1 MGKFREPQVYVVNN
15 SEIADGL
22 RNAYV
27 VDEGNL
33 GIVKCIEYE
42 RHVNHRYVN
51 LEYNIISNL
60 HEYKVV
66 IIDLQNKTEEKN
78 CSEDENPINPP
89 YLFRVDYPT
98 KVFDPTPIVMN
109 QIPKR
114 MNKNNLRIIFAN
126 YEYSEKYLI
135 VKLEGQDNYRYE
147 SEFEEELY
155 SSIGAST
162 DEKKGKKIVAEDN
175 ELAKVISKYVLEY
188 SVIFYLPHRWDKNQ
202 NKQVPDQNYI
212 PLILN
217 QDSEVISYIGYD
229 EDRGYELLLPVCRE
243 KEKLIGELF
252 EKVLPNIL
260 PEIFPESKGFNWLNN
275 EEFQPKE
282 ILVYKEKKQRL
293 KDIYEKQ
300 LSEIEEQEKHIYEK
314 YRFLNNLL
322 TETGQVLVEAV
333 KEYLEWLGYKDVKL
347 IDGIEDVL
355 REDIQVYDG
364 EDLLIVEVKG
374 IGGTSTDAECSQVAK
389 HRRRREKENRDKNVI
404 PIYIVNHQR
413 YINPKSRENPPF
425 SRDQIDYAENDERG
439 LLTTWQLYQQ
449 YKLIE
454 EGIFTKEETRLSMKK
469 TGLIT
474 LLPVNFCYIGQIKEY
489 FRKPKAGILNING
502 IEIKVGDEIW
512 ARKDERW
519 LKGKVHSI
527 QVDGNNVDKAAS
539 GEIGVV
545 LDVELN
551 IGFELYIKM
560 D

>member
-1 MGKFREPQVYVVNN
+1 M
-15 SEIADGL
+15 
-22 RNAYV
+22 
-27 VDEGNL
+27 
-33 GIVKCIEYE
+33 
-42 RHVNHRYVN
+42 
-51 LEYNIISNL
+51 
-60 HEYKVV
+60 
-66 IIDLQNKTEEKN
+66 
-78 CSEDENPINPP
+78 
-89 YLFRVDYPT
+89 
-98 KVFDPTPIVMN
+98 
-109 QIPKR
+109 
-114 MNKNNLRIIFAN
+114 
-126 YEYSEKYLI
+126 
-135 VKLEGQDNYRYE
+135 
-147 SEFEEELY
+147 
-155 SSIGAST
+155 
-162 DEKKGKKIVAEDN
+162 
-175 ELAKVISKYVLEY
+175 
-188 SVIFYLPHRWDKNQ
+188 
-202 NKQVPDQNYI
+202 
-212 PLILN
+212 
-217 QDSEVISYIGYD
+217 
-229 EDRGYELLLPVCRE
+229 
-243 KEKLIGELF
+243 
-252 EKVLPNIL
+252 
-260 PEIFPESKGFNWLNN
+260 
-275 EEFQPKE
+275 
-282 ILVYKEKKQRL
+282 
-293 KDIYEKQ
+293 
-300 LSEIEEQEKHIYEK
+300 
-314 YRFLNNLL
+314 
-322 TETGQVLVEAV
+322 VEAV

>member
-1 MGKFREPQVYVVNN
+1 MGKFKEPQVYVVNN
-15 SEIADGL
+15 AEIADEL
-22 RNAYV
+22 RNDYV

-42 RHVNHRYVN
+42 RYVNHRYVN

-66 IIDLQNKTEEKN
+66 IVDLQNKTEKKN
-78 CSEDENPINPP
+78 CSEDENPINSP
-89 YLFRVDYPT
+89 YLFQVDYPT

-126 YEYSEKYLI
+126 YQNSEKYLI

-147 SEFEEELY
+147 NEFKEELY
-155 SSIGAST
+155 SSIGAGT
-162 DEKKGKKIVAEDN
+162 GEKKGKKIVAEDN
-175 ELAKVISKYVLEY
+175 ELAKVISKYILEY
-188 SVIFYLPHRWDKNQ
+188 RVIFYLPHRWDINQ
-202 NKQVPDQNYI
+202 IKQVPDKNYI

-229 EDRGYELLLPVCRE
+229 KARGYELLLPVCRE
-243 KEKLIGELF
+243 KEKLISELF

-333 KEYLEWLGYKDVKL
+333 KEYLEWLGYKDVRV
-347 IDGIEDVL
+347 IDGIENVL

-389 HRRRREKENRDKNVI
+389 HRRRREKENGDKNVI

-413 YINPKSRENPPF
+413 YINPKSRQNPPF

-474 LLPVNFCYIGQIKEY
+474 LLPDDFCYIGQIKEY
-489 FRKPKAGILNING
+489 FRKPQAGILNING

-527 QVDGNNVDKAAS
+527 QVDGNNVDKADS

-551 IGFELYIKM
+551 KGFELYIKM